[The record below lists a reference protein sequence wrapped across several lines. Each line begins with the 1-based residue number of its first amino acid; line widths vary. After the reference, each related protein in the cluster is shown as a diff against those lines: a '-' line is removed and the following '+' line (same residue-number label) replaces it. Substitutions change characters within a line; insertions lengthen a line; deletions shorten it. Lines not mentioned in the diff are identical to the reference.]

1 MNEFLLVVLIAFI
14 AAFLT
19 CLGAPAA
26 ERFDVS
32 HRVISAALQFAAG
45 VLTAVVAISLLPPAV
60 ALGPLVGI
68 VLAFFVGGAAF
79 VIFEY
84 FSVQRL
90 AAKPASDTN
99 VASLGFYVGILVD
112 MAIDGMVI
120 GVASTLTLG
129 AGLFLA
135 LGIVISTAPLAFV
148 TTATAKRQG
157 VPKETRRTLSFLYLA
172 CVMGGA
178 IVGFLLLRNQSEP
191 VRAVVIA
198 LASGFLITTI
208 TQSIIPE
215 ANRDGEPSFA
225 GVLYVGGIALYALF
239 KLATS

>member
-1 MNEFLLVVLIAFI
+1 MSDFTLVILIGSM

-19 CLGAPAA
+19 YLGAPAA

-32 HRVISAALQFAAG
+32 QRVISAALQFAAG

-60 ALGPLVGI
+60 QLGPIVGI
-68 VLAFFVGGAAF
+68 VLAFFVGGALF
-79 VIFEY
+79 ITFEY
-84 FSVQRL
+84 ISARQQL
-90 AAKPASDTN
+90 SKSADNASDA
-99 VASLGFYVGILVD
+99 ASLGFYVGILVD

-129 AGLFLA
+129 AGLLLA
-135 LGIVISTAPLAFV
+135 LGIVVSTTPLAFV

-157 VPKETRRTLSFLYLA
+157 VPKDRRRMLSFLY
-172 CVMGGA
+172 VMCMVGGTLFGY
-178 IVGFLLLRNQSEP
+178 VLLRNQSEP
-191 VRAVVIA
+191 VRAIVIA
-198 LASGFLITTI
+198 LASGFLLTTI

-225 GVLYVGGIALYALF
+225 GVLYVGGIALYALL
-239 KLATS
+239 KLAG